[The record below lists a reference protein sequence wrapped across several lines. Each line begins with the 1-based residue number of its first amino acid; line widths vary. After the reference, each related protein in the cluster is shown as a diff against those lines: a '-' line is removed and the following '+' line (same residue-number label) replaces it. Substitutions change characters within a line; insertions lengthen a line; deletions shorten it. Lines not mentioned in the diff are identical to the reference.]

1 MIKSIPIYLNRTESS
16 FIRFKEYDNG
26 KRIMKKK
33 YFSIIFLIFVVA
45 AITLTSDPSVKVM
58 KRMFFTGAIETEK
71 KEITI
76 VIDPGHPRT

>member
-1 MIKSIPIYLNRTESS
+1 
-16 FIRFKEYDNG
+16 
-26 KRIMKKK
+26 MKKK

-58 KRMFFTGAIETEK
+58 KRMFFTGATETEK

-76 VIDPGHPRT
+76 VIDPGHPRTRIGKEASAYISSLLLFLCI